1 MALTRDFILTV
12 RARAQRDVAF
22 RVGLLKEAIECFL
35 EGEVEAGKL
44 LLREYINATIGFEKL
59 AQKMGT
65 PSKSLHRML
74 ADRGNPSAN
83 TLFKILAELQKSER
97 VAPDVRLRDAA

>member
-1 MALTRDFILTV
+1 MALTRDFVLTV
-12 RARAQRDVAF
+12 RDRARRDAGF
-22 RVGLLKEAIECFL
+22 RVGLLREAIGCFL
-35 EGEVEAGKL
+35 EGDVQAGKY

-59 AQKMGT
+59 AQKVGT

-74 ADRGNPSAN
+74 GDKGNPSAN

-97 VAPDVRLRDAA
+97 VAPDVRLKAAA